1 MTKQN
6 EELSR
11 LPLTSDYVF
20 KRVFAK
26 EGNEDILKD
35 FLEAILDISIK
46 KVEVKNPELPKNIAD
61 EKLGILDLKVHIDDK
76 IVVDVEIQM
85 KNEHDIEHR
94 STRYMTK
101 LSSDQLKTKEPYPE
115 LKKVIV
121 VNFVYYKRNSY
132 HLIAH
137 MKFEETKEKE
147 YIDLGYEKED
157 EIVTDDLEMHFI
169 ELPKFKKKNP
179 GVATKL
185 EQWLW
190 MLIGEEEKVKMAEK
204 ENKEI
209 EKVVEELDEISLDEK
224 ERELYEARQRAIF
237 EYNYTMYTAEKRGKE
252 IGIQEGKEEGRKEG
266 IKEGIKEGEKN
277 NARKIAKKLLELGM
291 KIEEIIEVTGLTK
304 EEIENL

>member
-1 MTKQN
+1 MVRKN
-6 EELSR
+6 KEIYR
-11 LPLTSDYVF
+11 LPLTNDYVF

-252 IGIQEGKEEGRKEG
+252 KGKEEGKIEGKKEKQ
-266 IKEGIKEGEKN
+266 IE
-277 NARKIAKKLLELGM
+277 IAKKLLKRGM
-291 KIEEIIEVTGLTK
+291 KIEEISEITELTK
-304 EEIENL
+304 EQLIKINKK